1 MREQLFFNMPVV
13 DTKKTK
19 KAVEEV
25 LESYR
30 EYLNTLP
37 SNLMPKVTTM
47 FLEVPPTFTNQF
59 HSSTEDIAIER
70 IELEQQRKEYMDW
83 VHQAV
88 NTLKPDERY
97 IIFKSY
103 MEEEIES
110 DLNIWLELGVGKT
123 KYYKLK
129 GSALLRLAFNLKV
142 EVYKKKAKRKEGVK
156 NV

>member
-25 LESYR
+25 LENYR

-47 FLEVPPTFTNQF
+47 FSEVPPTFTNQF

-70 IELEQQRKEYMDW
+70 IEVIQTRF
-83 VHQAV
+83 V
-88 NTLKPDERY
+88 NGTS
-97 IIFKSY
+97 KS
-103 MEEEIES
+103 
-110 DLNIWLELGVGKT
+110 NLEL
-123 KYYKLK
+123 
-129 GSALLRLAFNLKV
+129 FN
-142 EVYKKKAKRKEGVK
+142 A
-156 NV
+156 

>member
-1 MREQLFFNMPVV
+1 

-25 LESYR
+25 LENYR

-47 FLEVPPTFTNQF
+47 FSEVPPTFTNQF

-97 IIFKSY
+97 IIFK
-103 MEEEIES
+103 
-110 DLNIWLELGVGKT
+110 
-123 KYYKLK
+123 
-129 GSALLRLAFNLKV
+129 
-142 EVYKKKAKRKEGVK
+142 
-156 NV
+156 

>member
-1 MREQLFFNMPVV
+1 
-13 DTKKTK
+13 
-19 KAVEEV
+19 AVEKV
-25 LESYR
+25 LGSYR

-47 FLEVPPTFTNQF
+47 FSEVPPTFTNQF

-97 IIFKSY
+97 IIF
-103 MEEEIES
+103 
-110 DLNIWLELGVGKT
+110 
-123 KYYKLK
+123 
-129 GSALLRLAFNLKV
+129 
-142 EVYKKKAKRKEGVK
+142 
-156 NV
+156 